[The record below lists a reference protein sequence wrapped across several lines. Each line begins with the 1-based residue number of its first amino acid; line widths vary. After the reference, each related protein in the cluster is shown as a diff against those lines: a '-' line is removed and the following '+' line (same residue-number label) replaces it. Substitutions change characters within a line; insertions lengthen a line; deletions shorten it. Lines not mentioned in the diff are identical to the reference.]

1 MEGYLSNIFD
11 EGIKKMLHRE
21 RLSGEVACSVLEDYD
36 TENIKEFSELSEHL
50 QTTPQRFSSWSKLFV
65 K

>member
-1 MEGYLSNIFD
+1 MEEDVAVS
-11 EGIKKMLHRE
+11 IKELVE
-21 RLSGEVACSVLEDYD
+21 E
-36 TENIKEFSELSEHL
+36 ENIKEFSELSEHL